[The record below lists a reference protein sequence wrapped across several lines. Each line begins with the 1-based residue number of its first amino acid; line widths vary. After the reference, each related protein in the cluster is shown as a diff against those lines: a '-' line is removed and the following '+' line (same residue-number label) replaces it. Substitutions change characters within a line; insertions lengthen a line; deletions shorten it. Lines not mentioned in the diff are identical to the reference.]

1 MSEVICFDR
10 VAKAKSILR
19 EGIAGTDVY
28 AKYKMKTA
36 AWYLVNHTT
45 YTERQATARLKTASA
60 DYFRGM
66 PEAYID
72 QSIREI
78 ILGMKENRSDP
89 CNGDSKKSI
98 VIYQE
103 ELEAIEALE
112 HDDTERLAFV
122 FLCIAKMIPYKYIYE
137 CNAKIYQIAWRY
149 KYDTNAKKV
158 LSKHDGRRV
167 GGKEPTKRIS
177 RLCQAGIVRYATHI
191 NATYEKASN
200 KPSASAT
207 FTVPILRH
215 DGKVAFIIEQPDEDS
230 LVLFYDRYKGYGSL
244 INCEHCGKPALRT
257 GRRQKYCTA
266 CADLINHHPEK
277 RDLCV

>member
-19 EGIAGTDVY
+19 EGIASTDAY

-45 YTERQATARLKTASA
+45 YTEKQATARLKTASA

-89 CNGDSKKSI
+89 YNDGSKKSI

-137 CNAKIYQIAWRY
+137 CNAKMYQIAWRY

-191 NATYEKASN
+191 NTTYKKAGN

-215 DGKVAFIIEQPDEDS
+215 DGKVAFIIEQPDEES
-230 LVLFYDRYKGYGSL
+230 LVLFYDRYKGYGGL

-257 GRRQKYCTA
+257 GRRQKYCTD